1 MGQLIK
7 EIKKDFI
14 IVQNEIV
21 QDPSLSLKAKGVY
34 SLLLSLP
41 DNWEFSVKS
50 LRTFGIDGKASISS
64 AIKELEDACLL
75 KRIMRFSEDGS
86 GKIEGCDYVISD
98 RPFMPS
104 EPFTE
109 NRQMVEPFT
118 ENRQMVFQNCNSMHS
133 NELFNQCK
141 DELNSSAI
149 REKKGEKEREKES
162 FIKEKEIEKSP
173 QKREEE
179 PINNEL
185 FMEKKKSFTPP
196 SLQEIKDYI
205 KSNGINA
212 NAEHFYSHY
221 SDPDRNW
228 KLANG
233 KKMDNWK
240 LAIRTWARNST
251 YSFSAPTRKTEAE
264 RKAEDGKRRLQG
276 EEEGYEGPI
285 FAIEDDGFPF

>member
-41 DNWEFSVKS
+41 DNWEFSVKA
-50 LRTFGIDGKASISS
+50 LTKLARDGKDSIAS
-64 AIKELEDACLL
+64 ALRELEDACLL
-75 KRIMRFSEDGS
+75 KREMRMADCT
-86 GKIEGCDYVISD
+86 GKIEGCDYVIFD
-98 RPFMPS
+98 KPYTPFL
-104 EPFTE
+104 PFTDL
-109 NRQMVEPFT
+109 PLT
-118 ENRQMVFQNCNSMHS
+118 ENPSMVSQNCNSLQN
-133 NELFNQCK
+133 NELFKQCE
-141 DELNSSAI
+141 DEFSNSAE
-149 REKKGEKEREKES
+149 REKRVEKEREKES
-162 FIKEKEIEKSP
+162 FIKEREIEKST

-185 FMEKKKSFTPP
+185 FMEKKKRFSPP
-196 SLQEIKDYI
+196 SLQEIRDYV
-205 KSNGINA
+205 KSEGLNA
-212 NAEHFYSHY
+212 NADHFYSHY

-228 KLANG
+228 RLANG
-233 KKMDNWK
+233 KKMVNWR
-240 LAIRTWARNST
+240 LAIRTWARNSA
-251 YSFSAPTRKTEAE
+251 YSFSAPTRKSEAE

-276 EEEGYEGPI
+276 EEEAYEGPI

>member
-41 DNWEFSVKS
+41 DNWEFSVKA
-50 LRTFGIDGKASISS
+50 LTKLARDGKDSIAS
-64 AIKELEDACLL
+64 ALRELEDACLL
-75 KRIMRFSEDGS
+75 KREMRMADCT
-86 GKIEGCDYVISD
+86 GKIEGCDYVIFD
-98 RPFMPS
+98 KPYTPFL
-104 EPFTE
+104 PFTDL
-109 NRQMVEPFT
+109 PLT
-118 ENRQMVFQNCNSMHS
+118 ENPSMVSQNCNSLQN
-133 NELFNQCK
+133 NELFKQCE
-141 DELNSSAI
+141 DEFCNSAE
-149 REKKGEKEREKES
+149 REKRVEKEREKES
-162 FIKEKEIEKSP
+162 FIKEREIEKST

-185 FMEKKKSFTPP
+185 FMEKKKRFSPP
-196 SLQEIKDYI
+196 SLQEIRDYV
-205 KSNGINA
+205 KSEGLNA
-212 NAEHFYSHY
+212 NADHFYLHY

-228 KLANG
+228 RLANG
-233 KKMDNWK
+233 KKMVNWR
-240 LAIRTWARNST
+240 LAIRTWARNSA
-251 YSFSAPTRKTEAE
+251 YSFSAPTRKSEAE

-276 EEEGYEGPI
+276 EEEAYEGPI

>member
-41 DNWEFSVKS
+41 DNWEFSVKA
-50 LRTFGIDGKASISS
+50 LTKLARDGKDSIAS
-64 AIKELEDACLL
+64 ALRELEDACLL
-75 KRIMRFSEDGS
+75 KREMRMADCT
-86 GKIEGCDYVISD
+86 GKIEGCDYVIFD
-98 RPFMPS
+98 KPYTPFL
-104 EPFTE
+104 PFTDL
-109 NRQMVEPFT
+109 PLT
-118 ENRQMVFQNCNSMHS
+118 ENPSMVSQNCNSLQN
-133 NELFNQCK
+133 NELFEQCE
-141 DELNSSAI
+141 DEFSNSAE
-149 REKKGEKEREKES
+149 REKRVEKEREKES
-162 FIKEKEIEKSP
+162 FIKEREIEKST

-185 FMEKKKSFTPP
+185 FMEKKKSFSPP
-196 SLQEIKDYI
+196 SLQEIRDYV
-205 KSNGINA
+205 KSEGLNA
-212 NAEHFYSHY
+212 NADHFYSHY

-228 KLANG
+228 RLANG
-233 KKMDNWK
+233 KKMVNWR
-240 LAIRTWARNST
+240 LAIRTWARNSA
-251 YSFSAPTRKTEAE
+251 YAFSAPTKKTELD

-276 EEEGYEGPI
+276 EEEAYEGPI

>member
-41 DNWEFSVKS
+41 DNWEFSVKA
-50 LRTFGIDGKASISS
+50 LTKLARDGKDSIAS
-64 AIKELEDACLL
+64 ALRELEDACLL
-75 KRIMRFSEDGS
+75 KREMRMADCT
-86 GKIEGCDYVISD
+86 GKIEGCDYVIFD
-98 RPFMPS
+98 KPYTPFL
-104 EPFTE
+104 PFTDL
-109 NRQMVEPFT
+109 PLT
-118 ENRQMVFQNCNSMHS
+118 ENPSMVSQNCNSLQN
-133 NELFNQCK
+133 NELFEQCE
-141 DELNSSAI
+141 DEFSNSAE
-149 REKKGEKEREKES
+149 REKRVEKEREKES
-162 FIKEKEIEKSP
+162 FIKEREREKST

-185 FMEKKKSFTPP
+185 FMEKKKRFSPP
-196 SLQEIKDYI
+196 SLQEIRDYV
-205 KSNGINA
+205 KSEGLNA
-212 NAEHFYSHY
+212 NADHFYSHY

-228 KLANG
+228 RLANG
-233 KKMDNWK
+233 KKMVNWR
-240 LAIRTWARNST
+240 LAIRTWARNSA
-251 YSFSAPTRKTEAE
+251 YSFSAPTRQTEAE

-276 EEEGYEGPI
+276 EEEAYEGPI

>member
-41 DNWEFSVKS
+41 DNWEFSVKA
-50 LRTFGIDGKASISS
+50 LTKLARDGKDSIAS
-64 AIKELEDACLL
+64 ALRELEDACLL
-75 KRIMRFSEDGS
+75 KREMRMADCT
-86 GKIEGCDYVISD
+86 GKIEGCDYVIFD
-98 RPFMPS
+98 KPYTPFL
-104 EPFTE
+104 PFTDL
-109 NRQMVEPFT
+109 PLT
-118 ENRQMVFQNCNSMHS
+118 ENPSMVSQNCNSLQN
-133 NELFNQCK
+133 NELFEQCE
-141 DELNSSAI
+141 DEFSNSAE
-149 REKKGEKEREKES
+149 REKRVEKEREKES
-162 FIKEKEIEKSP
+162 FIKEREIEKST

-185 FMEKKKSFTPP
+185 FMEKKKRFSPP
-196 SLQEIKDYI
+196 SLQEIRDYV
-205 KSNGINA
+205 KSEGLNA
-212 NAEHFYSHY
+212 NADHFYSHY

-228 KLANG
+228 RLANG
-233 KKMDNWK
+233 KKMVNWR
-240 LAIRTWARNST
+240 LAIRTWARNSA
-251 YSFSAPTRKTEAE
+251 YSFSAPTRKSEAE

-276 EEEGYEGPI
+276 EDEAYEGPI

>member
-21 QDPSLSLKAKGVY
+21 QNPSLSLKAKGVY

-50 LRTFGIDGKASISS
+50 LIAFGCDGKASITS

-75 KRIMRFSEDGS
+75 KRIMKVSNDGS

-98 RPFMPS
+98 RPFLTS

-109 NRQMVEPFT
+109 NQQMVEPFT
-118 ENRQMVFQNCNSMHS
+118 ENQQMVSQNCNSLQN
-133 NELFNQCK
+133 NELLDQCK
-141 DELNSSAI
+141 DELDSI
-149 REKKGEKEREKES
+149 EKREKGVEKEREKES
-162 FIKEKEIEKSP
+162 FIKEKEIEKSTP
-173 QKREEE
+173 KREEE
-179 PINNEL
+179 PINNKL
-185 FMEKKKSFTPP
+185 FMEKKKRFSPP

-205 KSNGINA
+205 EAEGLKA

-233 KKMDNWK
+233 KKMVNWR
-240 LAIRTWARNST
+240 LAIRTWARNSA

-276 EEEGYEGPI
+276 EEEAYEGPI

>member
-50 LRTFGIDGKASISS
+50 LTKLAKDGKDSIAS
-64 AIKELEDACLL
+64 ALRELEVACLL
-75 KRIMRFSEDGS
+75 KREMRMADIT
-86 GKIEGCDYVISD
+86 GKIEGCDYVIFD
-98 RPFMPS
+98 KPYTPFL
-104 EPFTE
+104 PFTDL
-109 NRQMVEPFT
+109 PLT
-118 ENRQMVFQNCNSMHS
+118 ENPSMVSQNYNSMHS

-205 KSNGINA
+205 RSNGINA

-264 RKAEDGKRRLQG
+264 KKAEDGKRRLQG
-276 EEEGYEGPI
+276 EAEAYEGPI
-285 FAIEDDGFPF
+285 FATDEDDFPF

>member
-41 DNWEFSVKS
+41 DNWEFSVKA
-50 LRTFGIDGKASISS
+50 LTKLARDGKDSIAS
-64 AIKELEDACLL
+64 ALRELEDACLL
-75 KRIMRFSEDGS
+75 KREMRMADCT
-86 GKIEGCDYVISD
+86 GKIEGCDYVIFD
-98 RPFMPS
+98 KPYTPFL
-104 EPFTE
+104 PFTDL
-109 NRQMVEPFT
+109 PLT
-118 ENRQMVFQNCNSMHS
+118 ENPSMVSQNCNSLQN
-133 NELFNQCK
+133 NELFEQCE
-141 DELNSSAI
+141 DEFSNSAE
-149 REKKGEKEREKES
+149 REKRVEKEREKES
-162 FIKEKEIEKSP
+162 FIKEREIEKST

-185 FMEKKKSFTPP
+185 FMEKKKRFSPP
-196 SLQEIKDYI
+196 SLQEIRDYV
-205 KSNGINA
+205 KSEGLNA
-212 NAEHFYSHY
+212 NADHFYSHY

-228 KLANG
+228 RLANG
-233 KKMDNWK
+233 KKMVNWR
-240 LAIRTWARNST
+240 LAIRTWARNSA
-251 YSFSAPTRKTEAE
+251 YAFSAPTKKTELD

-276 EEEGYEGPI
+276 EEEAYEGPI

>member
-1 MGQLIK
+1 MSKLIK
-7 EIKKDFI
+7 DIKHDYI
-14 IVQNEIV
+14 IVQKGIV
-21 QDPSLSLKAKGVY
+21 QAPSLSLKAKGVY

-50 LRTFGIDGKASISS
+50 LRTFGIDGKASITS

-109 NRQMVEPFT
+109 NRQMDEPFT
-118 ENRQMVFQNCNSMHS
+118 ENRQTVSQNCNSLHD
-133 NELFNQCK
+133 NELFNQCE
-141 DELNSSAI
+141 DEFAESEK
-149 REKKGEKEREKES
+149 REKKGEKETEKES
-162 FIKEKEIEKSP
+162 FIKEKEKEKSP
-173 QKREEE
+173 QKREIENT
-179 PINNEL
+179 NNQL
-185 FMEKKKSFTPP
+185 FVTKKKMFIPP
-196 SLQEIKDYI
+196 TLQEIRDYI
-205 KSNGINA
+205 KAEGIDI

-233 KKMDNWK
+233 KRMDNWK
-240 LAIRTWARNST
+240 LAIRTWSRNK
-251 YSFSAPTRKTEAE
+251 YSFASRPKTSIE
-264 RKAEDGKRRLQG
+264 RRIEENKERYQG
-276 EEEGYEGPI
+276 EESEAYEGPCFI
-285 FAIEDDGFPF
+285 GGLDEDII

>member
-41 DNWEFSVKS
+41 DNWEFSVKA
-50 LRTFGIDGKASISS
+50 LTKLARDGKDSIAS
-64 AIKELEDACLL
+64 ALRELEDACLL
-75 KRIMRFSEDGS
+75 KREMRMADCT
-86 GKIEGCDYVISD
+86 GKIEGCDYVIFD
-98 RPFMPS
+98 KPYTPFL
-104 EPFTE
+104 PFTDL
-109 NRQMVEPFT
+109 PLT
-118 ENRQMVFQNCNSMHS
+118 ENPSMVSQNCNSLQN
-133 NELFNQCK
+133 NELFEQCE
-141 DELNSSAI
+141 DEFSNGAE
-149 REKKGEKEREKES
+149 REKRVEKEREKES
-162 FIKEKEIEKSP
+162 FIKEREIEKST

-185 FMEKKKSFTPP
+185 FMEKKKRFSPP
-196 SLQEIKDYI
+196 SLQEIRDYV
-205 KSNGINA
+205 KSEGLNA
-212 NAEHFYSHY
+212 NADHFYSHY

-228 KLANG
+228 RLANG
-233 KKMDNWK
+233 KKMVNWR
-240 LAIRTWARNST
+240 LAIRTWARNSA
-251 YSFSAPTRKTEAE
+251 YAFSAPTKKTELD

-276 EEEGYEGPI
+276 EEEAYEGPI